1 MKKTPLIALLLTAA
15 LASSASANSVRA
27 KYLGV
32 SGPNRRIVS
41 FPNVGP
47 SGHYYSGLSTFD
59 RVDGHADNV
68 GLGLELPDRFIGYC
82 VDIEES
88 IQNGWTRT
96 WSIEDL
102 GSAPN
107 AGSNAMGA
115 TKADMLSW
123 LWDHVDPETATAHG
137 AIQAAIWEIVNED
150 IASNGLN
157 IQSGQ
162 FGVNGLYG
170 SDVSLINAWF
180 AAMPGDADL
189 AGLAEDNGH
198 FAMVN
203 NGTQDFMISI
213 PVQPTFQPVPE
224 PLTMIS
230 LFGATGSLGVYLRRR
245 RA

>member
-1 MKKTPLIALLLTAA
+1 MKKTSLTALLLIAG
-15 LASSASANSVRA
+15 LATTASANSVRA

-41 FPNVGP
+41 FTNVGP
-47 SGHYYSGLSTFD
+47 SGHYYSGKATFD

-82 VDIEES
+82 VDIQES
-88 IQNGWTRT
+88 IHSGWTRT

-107 AGSNAMGA
+107 GPADAMGA

-137 AIQAAIWEIVNED
+137 AIQAAIWEIINED
-150 IASNGLN
+150 ITSNPLN
-157 IQSGQ
+157 IRHGQ
-162 FGVNGLYG
+162 FGVNGLYS
-170 SDVSLINAWF
+170 SDVSLIDGWF
-180 AAMPGDADL
+180 AAMPDAADL
-189 AGLAEDNGH
+189 VGLAESNGH

-213 PVQPTFQPVPE
+213 PVQPTFQPIPE

-230 LFGATGSLGVYLRRR
+230 LFGATASLGAYIRRR